1 MELFFNY
8 IITSLAILSSILAWI
23 AKIKWSHEFKE
34 AKEAEIKAKSAQID
48 TIKEKAELYESIISR
63 KLMDHSK
70 QTIVELE
77 KLLDETEKS
86 KQEEINKILNKIKE
100 SEKAIIDKYLNPDNK
115 MHKGDRY
122 PLLLA
127 MLSHELR
134 TPVNAILG
142 FSELLANENIN
153 KEESK
158 QYLEIISK
166 SGENI
171 LKVFNDVVEFIKT
184 AHSLTIDERKLD

>member
-1 MELFFNY
+1 MELLFNY

-23 AKIKWSHEFKE
+23 AKIKWSREFKE

-48 TIKEKAELYESIISR
+48 TIREKAELYESIISK

-86 KQEEINKILNKIKE
+86 KQEDINKILNKIKE
-100 SEKAIIDKYLNPDNK
+100 SEKAIIDKYSNNSYGV
-115 MHKGDRY
+115 HKGDTY
-122 PLLLA
+122 SLLLT
-127 MLSHELR
+127 MLSHEIR
-134 TPVNAILG
+134 TPINAMLG
-142 FSELLANENIN
+142 FSHLLASDNIN

-158 QYLEIISK
+158 QYLEIILS
-166 SGENI
+166 SGDNL
-171 LKVFNDVVEFIKT
+171 LKVLDDVVELIKT
-184 AHSLTIDERKLD
+184 AHSLTIAEKKLN